1 MKRDENKSKNTAANV
16 LTVIFLLSE
25 ALFIAMMVT
34 AGIFSAKHI
43 IFAGVILLII
53 TLITL
58 ILLRSDRQKKG
69 RRRTGA
75 ALAVIFSVILAI
87 GSYYLYS
94 TFDLFGTISKDD
106 KQTEDFYVAVLKD
119 GSYDDISDIKGETVF
134 VSEGE
139 SDSYKDAKDRLKDEY
154 EVTYENSGA
163 YVDLGRKLIG
173 ADGSK
178 QDNIIF
184 ISGINYDMLCEESA
198 ISKTILR
205 FSPPYP

>member
-58 ILLRSDRQKKG
+58 ILLRSDRHKKG

-75 ALAVIFSVILAI
+75 ATICTALSISLAQYPKMINRQKI
-87 GSYYLYS
+87 S
-94 TFDLFGTISKDD
+94 T
-106 KQTEDFYVAVLKD
+106 
-119 GSYDDISDIKGETVF
+119 
-134 VSEGE
+134 
-139 SDSYKDAKDRLKDEY
+139 
-154 EVTYENSGA
+154 
-163 YVDLGRKLIG
+163 
-173 ADGSK
+173 
-178 QDNIIF
+178 
-184 ISGINYDMLCEESA
+184 
-198 ISKTILR
+198 
-205 FSPPYP
+205 